1 MLWSRRHHTV
11 LKISKDWKVKR
22 TWQFCSQTVVLKSI
36 CNGGRSTAPSSSRSV
51 MVMSGYGWLNW
62 TAENSP
68 FYSPFLR
75 KILQQSRAGKEV
87 YFSLLSEFYQIGP
100 VFFFQKGLWLAIHF
114 YLTNPSFHFW
124 NHTFLRVHESLK
136 SANSSPPFN

>member
-1 MLWSRRHHTV
+1 MLWPRRHHTV
-11 LKISKDWKVKR
+11 LKISKDCKVKR

-68 FYSPFLR
+68 FYTPFLR

-100 VFFFQKGLWLAIHF
+100 VKRDFFFSKKDFDLPYTSIWRI
-114 YLTNPSFHFW
+114 
-124 NHTFLRVHESLK
+124 RVFIFGTTLSPLFTSL
-136 SANSSPPFN
+136 